1 MEFVPFFYMRG
12 IMKAEF
18 GIKREQQNN
27 VFYKEY
33 KNDAGIFHFH
43 SQIELYF
50 VDDGEM
56 EVIVNSNRRILKKGE
71 MSVALSYDAHAYKT
85 PEYSRSS
92 VLIIP
97 PFMCEEFMAAIKN
110 KRVVYPFIDNLEAV
124 KKIKSCINEI
134 KRENSFAITPD
145 NINPVKLIG
154 YIYVIL
160 ATIMESLSFKPS
172 KESIDPQLSSRI
184 LFYLNENF
192 KNDVNLS
199 LLSSEFGY
207 SQSYISQYFKSC
219 FNIGINQYITTLRL
233 KSTLMLIQEKKH
245 SLTYCAMESGFNSM
259 RTFYRAFYNEFGC
272 TPKEYINKNI

>member
-1 MEFVPFFYMRG
+1 
-12 IMKAEF
+12 MKAEF
-18 GIKREQQNN
+18 GIEREQQNN

-33 KNDAGIFHFH
+33 KNDEGIFHFH

-56 EVIVNSNRRILKKGE
+56 EVIINGNRKILKKGE

-110 KRVVYPFIDNLEAV
+110 KRVANPFIDDLEAV
-124 KKIKSCINEI
+124 KKIKNCINEI
-134 KRENSFAITPD
+134 KRDDSFAITPD
-145 NINPVKLIG
+145 NINPVKLMG

-160 ATIMESLSFKPS
+160 ATIMETLSFKTS
-172 KESIDPQLSSRI
+172 KEAIDPQLSSRI

-192 KNDVNLS
+192 RNDVFL
-199 LLSSEFGY
+199 G
-207 SQSYISQYFKSC
+207 
-219 FNIGINQYITTLRL
+219 
-233 KSTLMLIQEKKH
+233 
-245 SLTYCAMESGFNSM
+245 
-259 RTFYRAFYNEFGC
+259 
-272 TPKEYINKNI
+272 